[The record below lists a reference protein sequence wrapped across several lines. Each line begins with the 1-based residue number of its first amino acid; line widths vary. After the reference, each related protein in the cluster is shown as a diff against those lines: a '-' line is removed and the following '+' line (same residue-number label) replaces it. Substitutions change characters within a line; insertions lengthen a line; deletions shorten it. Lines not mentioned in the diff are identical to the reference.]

1 MSQPSAVLSKASD
14 ELQRLGLRRFWSP
27 ANVVITISTALIA
40 IIFAIFA
47 ALCVEGYNSV
57 FEQAKSR
64 AQTAAD
70 VVAEEVGGTLGGARA
85 LLAHLAAEAAMPAG
99 TGGLNKT
106 AIDAAVQLLPYA
118 KGFALFDAHGT
129 VVRGFETPSMPMS
142 ISGLDI
148 FARLSTGGPGWAISR
163 QLTDAATGAP
173 IFAVAQVLHGRSSD
187 QIAVIVF
194 SGDLIEQ
201 LWGPQ
206 KLGADSTVS
215 ILTDDGW
222 VVARHPALPA
232 TMNSSQAP
240 LFNDLRN
247 SDSGTYVSARSPADG
262 IARIV
267 GFRRLLDLN
276 VVAIASVSQDAAFA
290 PLWNSIGTVLWLMV
304 PIALALLLGS
314 LATAHILRKSER
326 TQAHLADALAHNDVL
341 FREIHHRV
349 KNNLQSVSSLL
360 QMQPIPRDIKADMSR
375 RLAAMSA
382 VHEHIYRSSDFSTVA
397 IKSYLDTLIDNIR
410 AGADA
415 KIQVVEE
422 IEDLSVDK
430 DVATPLGLILNEVL
444 SNAFKHAFPDGR
456 AGIIT
461 VQLARGDDGRGR
473 LIVADNGVGFDP
485 SLPAKGIGQKLIKAF
500 AGQLGGVVETTSG
513 GTGSRFA
520 MAFPLAK

>member
-1 MSQPSAVLSKASD
+1 
-14 ELQRLGLRRFWSP
+14 
-27 ANVVITISTALIA
+27 
-40 IIFAIFA
+40 
-47 ALCVEGYNSV
+47 
-57 FEQAKSR
+57 
-64 AQTAAD
+64 
-70 VVAEEVGGTLGGARA
+70 
-85 LLAHLAAEAAMPAG
+85 
-99 TGGLNKT
+99 
-106 AIDAAVQLLPYA
+106 
-118 KGFALFDAHGT
+118 
-129 VVRGFETPSMPMS
+129 
-142 ISGLDI
+142 
-148 FARLSTGGPGWAISR
+148 
-163 QLTDAATGAP
+163 
-173 IFAVAQVLHGRSSD
+173 
-187 QIAVIVF
+187 
-194 SGDLIEQ
+194 
-201 LWGPQ
+201 
-206 KLGADSTVS
+206 
-215 ILTDDGW
+215 
-222 VVARHPALPA
+222 
-232 TMNSSQAP
+232 
-240 LFNDLRN
+240 
-247 SDSGTYVSARSPADG
+247 
-262 IARIV
+262 
-267 GFRRLLDLN
+267 
-276 VVAIASVSQDAAFA
+276 
-290 PLWNSIGTVLWLMV
+290 
-304 PIALALLLGS
+304 
-314 LATAHILRKSER
+314 
-326 TQAHLADALAHNDVL
+326 
-341 FREIHHRV
+341 V

-456 AGIIT
+456 AGTIT